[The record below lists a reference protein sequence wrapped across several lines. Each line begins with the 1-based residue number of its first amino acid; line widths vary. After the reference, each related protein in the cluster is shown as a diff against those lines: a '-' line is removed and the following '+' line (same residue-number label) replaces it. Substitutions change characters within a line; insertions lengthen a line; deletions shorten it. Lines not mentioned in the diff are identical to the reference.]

1 MNAVRPRRELLV
13 AGTPDGAEVLAS
25 PGPGRVHWAA
35 LAGATL
41 VEGSVAGQ
49 FVQSEHVFDLVL
61 PAGVHGQ
68 LREVLAPNPWT
79 SCAYGTPLA
88 VLGAVE
94 AAPLGTPD
102 RASAAGTGTLA
113 VRAPSHGTFYRRPAP
128 GAPLYVEPGQT
139 VARGAV
145 LGLVEVMKCFS
156 PIAFDPPAG
165 VEQGRVTEI
174 LAADGTEVRS
184 DQVLL
189 RIDLVR

>member
-1 MNAVRPRRELLV
+1 MSSIRPRRELLV
-13 AGTPDGAEVLAS
+13 AATPDGAEVLAS
-25 PGPGRVHWAA
+25 PGPGRVHWVA

-49 FVQSEHVFDLVL
+49 FIQSERVFDLVL

-79 SCAYGTPLA
+79 SCAHGAPLA

-102 RASAAGTGTLA
+102 HQAASASGTLA

-128 GAPLYVEPGQT
+128 GTPVYVEPGQT

-156 PIAFDPPAG
+156 PIAFDPPVG
-165 VEQGRVTEI
+165 IEQGRVAEV
-174 LAADGTEVRS
+174 LSEDGTEVRS
-184 DQVLL
+184 DQVLM
-189 RIDLVR
+189 RIELVR